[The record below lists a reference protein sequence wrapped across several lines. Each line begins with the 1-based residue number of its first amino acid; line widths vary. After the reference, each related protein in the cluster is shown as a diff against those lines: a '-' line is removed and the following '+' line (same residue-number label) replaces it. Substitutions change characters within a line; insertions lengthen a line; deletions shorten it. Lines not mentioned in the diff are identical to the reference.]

1 MNKLTIIPP
10 TNPSGPVISNEA
22 LRIGTSG
29 LPQETERSIARARE
43 QLTTEVQRSGKG
55 EKKEGRVR
63 EKRDQTAKRTLGAA
77 TSSIA
82 NMSAVIKEGGPFG
95 PIASVLVPVL
105 AASFAVYLYLS
116 AGEGGVVIEGE
127 KGRRTLFRWLDVI
140 IGVVVAAAVLSF
152 AR

>member
-1 MNKLTIIPP
+1 MNRLTIIPHA
-10 TNPSGPVISNEA
+10 NPSGPVISGET
-22 LRIGTSG
+22 LKLGTSG
-29 LPQETERSIARARE
+29 LPQGTERSIARAKE
-43 QLTTEVQRSGKG
+43 ELTAQVRKSKG
-55 EKKEGRVR
+55 N
-63 EKRDQTAKRTLGAA
+63 EKRERRATEQHNQTAKRTLGAA

-116 AGEGGVVIEGE
+116 AGEGGVTIEGE
-127 KGRRTLFRWLDVI
+127 KGKRTLFRWLDVI

>member
-1 MNKLTIIPP
+1 MNRLTIIPHASA
-10 TNPSGPVISNEA
+10 SGPVISGEA
-22 LRIGTSG
+22 LKVGKSG
-29 LPQETERSIARARE
+29 LPQETERSISQAKKE
-43 QLTTEVQRSGKG
+43 LTTRVQQSKESG
-55 EKKEGRVR
+55 EKDGRVK
-63 EKRDQTAKRTLGAA
+63 EQRDRTTKRTLGAA

-116 AGEGGVVIEGE
+116 AGEGGVTVEGE
-127 KGRRTLFRWLDVI
+127 KGKRTLFRWLDVI

>member
-1 MNKLTIIPP
+1 MNKLTIVPHA
-10 TNPSGPVISNEA
+10 NPSGPVIDS
-22 LRIGTSG
+22 GTLKVGNTG
-29 LPQETERSIARARE
+29 LPLETEKSIR
-43 QLTTEVQRSGKG
+43 LS
-55 EKKEGRVR
+55 R
-63 EKRDQTAKRTLGAA
+63 EKLSAEVHRQQAGGVKEAKKSNSNGRSAKRAVGAA

-82 NMSAVIKEGGPFG
+82 GMSSVIRENGPFG

-116 AGEGGVVIEGE
+116 AGEGGVAIEGE
-127 KGRRTLFRWLDVI
+127 RGKRTLFRWLDVI